1 VYVSYYPEPGKR
13 FDDEVVAVKID
24 GSKAVE
30 RLAHMHGAFNGC
42 YRCETHAVPSR
53 DGQRVIFA
61 SNWTTFCATG
71 CGTASNIQDY
81 VIGVPPP
88 VLADIVPP
96 AAVRDLR
103 VK

>member
-1 VYVSYYPEPGKR
+1 M
-13 FDDEVVAVKID
+13 
-24 GSKAVE
+24 E
-30 RLAHMHGAFNGC
+30 RLAHQHAAISGC

-61 SNWTTFCATG
+61 SNWATFCGTG
-71 CGTASNIQDY
+71 CGATTNIQDY
-81 VIGVPPP
+81 VIGTAPPP
-88 VLADIVPP
+88 ALADIVRP